1 SPVRGSE
8 SPKSTTAFGSSASC
22 SMIWDISTWSRGPCR
37 QSTTRSARGCHP
49 CLRYKLLPMSPGR
62 TGEFLAEREG
72 EVPAFQ
78 TDDFQ
83 DVNLGTSNFI
93 EKNCNTSM

>member
-1 SPVRGSE
+1 MQQYTVDWLVSLQAKIIPKPLNLMHPLMQDRNDADVAIREMSPVDE
-8 SPKSTTAFGSSASC
+8 MVLVAKEEP
-22 SMIWDISTWSRGPCR
+22 
-37 QSTTRSARGCHP
+37 
-49 CLRYKLLPMSPGR
+49 
-62 TGEFLAEREG
+62 EREG